1 MKPHFLSCLIYVLLV
16 ILIIPGM
23 TPQMASAA
31 DDIGGDSGS
40 SDAVDTG
47 DSDSETESSDSD
59 SDSGDSEKFNLR
71 DLGSKYFSWRNS
83 DPEDSSSDDDE
94 TSEEDEKSGDD
105 EQSGNDETSSED
117 ETSGG
122 DVPSDNGET
131 SGEDDQ
137 SGNDETS
144 GGDIPSVNDETS
156 GEDDQSGNDE
166 TSGGDIPSD
175 EDDSTDDN
183 PADDGSETDDSGTG
197 SPSTDNPE
205 TENSEVSDTSSS
217 NSGSGSS
224 SSSDS
229 SSTANP
235 AAGSDPG
242 STANPE
248 SSPDSG
254 DTANPDTGSSS
265 GSSPDSDS
273 GSSGMGS
280 GISTEPATNIA
291 IKELATRNVMSGYH
305 VKYEFPQNVTCI
317 TYIEYDAER
326 TFRKTTTVVEV
337 LRDKS
342 TLVKVLPRGEVYKH
356 VNIWVGENAAGL
368 PTSLKN
374 GLVGFKVEKKWME
387 KNNVS
392 ESFITLQWYN
402 RGWEP
407 LDTIKTGEDEKYVY
421 FESETPGYSFFAITE
436 YEGEETEL
444 QKTLRSLAGSKKDG
458 TAREPMKAAKML
470 LAIAL
475 PLFLVVAGYCVLKKK
490 I

>member
-47 DSDSETESSDSD
+47 DSDSETENSDSD

-105 EQSGNDETSSED
+105 GTSGEDEQSGDEQSGNDETSSED

-131 SGEDDQ
+131 SGEDEQSGNDETGGDIP

-144 GGDIPSVNDETS
+144 G
-156 GEDDQSGNDE
+156 
-166 TSGGDIPSD
+166 

-235 AAGSDPG
+235 GAGSDPG

>member
-23 TPQMASAA
+23 TPKMASAA

-122 DVPSDNGET
+122 D
-131 SGEDDQ
+131 
-137 SGNDETS
+137 
-144 GGDIPSVNDETS
+144 
-156 GEDDQSGNDE
+156 DQSGNDE

-248 SSPDSG
+248 SGPDSG

-374 GLVGFKVEKKWME
+374 GLVGFKVEKKWIE